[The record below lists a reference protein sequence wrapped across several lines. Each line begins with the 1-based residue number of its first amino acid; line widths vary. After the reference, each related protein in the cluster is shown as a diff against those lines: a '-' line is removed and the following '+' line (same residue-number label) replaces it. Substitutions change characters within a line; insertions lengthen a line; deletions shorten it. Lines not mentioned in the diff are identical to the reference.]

1 VTSEAFG
8 DVTVRVDT
16 ASVAEVEMHR
26 PPANYFD
33 AVLLAGV
40 ADAVAWADAQGARA
54 VVLCSEGRHFCAG
67 LDFGRTATPE
77 PESLRTL
84 YGRATELVAGS
95 LPVVAAVQ
103 GASIGGGLGLALVA
117 DFRVGAPGSRFAAN
131 FARLGFHQGFGLSIT
146 LPRVVGQQMA
156 LELLTTG
163 RRIDG
168 TEALRIGLCDRL
180 HDDPRSGAHAL
191 AAEIAGSAPLAVR
204 SIRATLRKDL
214 HEQFAAAVDHERA
227 EQMALMD
234 TDDFREGV
242 AASLERRPPRFTR
255 R

>member
-1 VTSEAFG
+1 MTAESFG
-8 DVTVRVDT
+8 DVTVRVEP
-16 ASVAEVEMHR
+16 SGVAEVEMHR

-40 ADAVAWADAQGARA
+40 VDGIAWAESQGARV

-77 PESLRTL
+77 PHALGTL
-84 YGRATELVAGS
+84 YGRAVELVDGP
-95 LPVVAAVQ
+95 LPVVVAAQ
-103 GASIGGGLGLALVA
+103 GASIGGGLGLALA
-117 DFRVGAPGSRFAAN
+117 GDFRVGAPDSRFAAN
-131 FARLGFHQGFGLSIT
+131 FARLGFHQGFGLSVT
-146 LPRVVGQQMA
+146 LPRTVGQQMA
-156 LELLTTG
+156 LELLVSG

-180 HDDPRSGAHAL
+180 DHDPRAGAHIL

-204 SIRATLRKDL
+204 SIRSTLRKDL
-214 HEQFAAAVDHERA
+214 RDQFAAAVDHERA
-227 EQMALMD
+227 AQVALMD

-242 AASLERRPPRFTR
+242 AASLDRRPPRFTGR
-255 R
+255 